1 MFKKI
6 AMPLA
11 IAAFMGLA
19 GCSQSAKEPTVDTST
34 EQSAEA
40 SVKHILETLPEDKK
54 VQFQNAMENIVQTEV
69 MSMISQP
76 GVNPADLSEDK
87 LKQKLDEMFNGLTA
101 QQIIEKSDKLKQQH
115 ADAQPKTEA
124 PAQEAPAAPAP
135 KGDQ

>member
-11 IAAFMGLA
+11 IAAFVGLA

>member
-11 IAAFMGLA
+11 IAACMGLA

-40 SVKHILETLPEDKK
+40 SVKHILDTLPEDKK

-115 ADAQPKTEA
+115 AEAQPKTEA
-124 PAQEAPAAPAP
+124 PAQDAAPEAP
-135 KGDQ
+135 KGDH

>member
-40 SVKHILETLPEDKK
+40 SVKHILDTLPEDKK